1 MKVSVIIPA
10 AGESKRFGGEKKKI
24 FAKIAGQCVFLRAL
38 ELFVNREDVCQVI
51 LVVGKDDIDTI
62 KTNYGD
68 SLNKMDVEIVIGG
81 PSRTESV
88 RNALLKVNEQAD
100 FVCVHD
106 AVRPCV
112 SQLWIDKVFEAADKH
127 GSAILAYPI
136 YATVKKIGKDSEI
149 IQTIRRDDLW
159 QAQTPQVFR
168 KDILMQAYQ
177 NASGSADDDAALVEA
192 IGEKVI
198 IVPGDPRNIKITTRE
213 DLELAQAII
222 NTLPKHKSEISTN
235 PLKKQNSKIEDK
247 FH

>member
-1 MKVSVIIPA
+1 MKVSVIVPA
-10 AGESKRFGGEKKKI
+10 AGKSKRFGGEEKKI
-24 FAKIAGQCVFLRAL
+24 FAKIAGQCVFLRTL
-38 ELFVNREDVCQVI
+38 ELFINREDVCQVI

-68 SLNKMDVEIVIGG
+68 TLNKMNVEMVIGG
-81 PSRTESV
+81 ATRTESV
-88 RNALLKVNEQAD
+88 RNALVKVNDQAD

-112 SQLWIDKVFEAADKH
+112 SQLWIDKVFEAADKY
-127 GSAILAYPI
+127 GSAILAHPI
-136 YATVKKIGKDSEI
+136 HETVKKVGKDNEI
-149 IQTIRRDDLW
+149 IQTVRRDDLW

-168 KDILMQAYQ
+168 KEILMRAYQ

-213 DLELAQAII
+213 DLELAKAVID
-222 NTLPKHKSEISTN
+222 TLPKPGIENSTSPIEEISD
-235 PLKKQNSKIEDK
+235 KIEDK